1 MVTAHKM
8 PPSQVQQAHL
18 CEASRGGLAGSGDM
32 SFSGHPAQPL
42 PAAGEKATEPG
53 EHDLCRCQVKKKE
66 KGRNSSTGIH
76 EMADFYH
83 SSTKN
88 LTKLTIRQS
97 ISCPHFSAVNHQR
110 AHPSLHAH
118 SQSHIVNVALMLSR
132 SR

>member
-53 EHDLCRCQVKKKE
+53 EHDLCRCQVKKKK
-66 KGRNSSTGIH
+66 KGGILPLGF
-76 EMADFYH
+76 MKWQIFITAQQK
-83 SSTKN
+83 T
-88 LTKLTIRQS
+88 
-97 ISCPHFSAVNHQR
+97 
-110 AHPSLHAH
+110 
-118 SQSHIVNVALMLSR
+118 
-132 SR
+132 